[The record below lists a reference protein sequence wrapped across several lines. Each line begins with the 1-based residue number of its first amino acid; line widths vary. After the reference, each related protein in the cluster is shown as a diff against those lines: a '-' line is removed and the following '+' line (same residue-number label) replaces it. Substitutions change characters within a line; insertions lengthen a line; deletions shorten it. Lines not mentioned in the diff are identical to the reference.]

1 MIRNLTTLK
10 TEISYGLEYSIALLM
25 NLCLHKSAKEKC
37 LPMARPVLQALE
49 RLLDAKVVRILP
61 YLYGVLFSLV
71 GHVQVW
77 EMITLSLPLVGQ
89 A

>member
-1 MIRNLTTLK
+1 MK
-10 TEISYGLEYSIALLM
+10 AEISYGLEYSIALFM

-37 LPMARPVLQALE
+37 LPMARSVLQALE

-71 GHVQVW
+71 GHVQVLK
-77 EMITLSLPLVGQ
+77 MIIIIVNAEGSSFKLELQ
-89 A
+89 